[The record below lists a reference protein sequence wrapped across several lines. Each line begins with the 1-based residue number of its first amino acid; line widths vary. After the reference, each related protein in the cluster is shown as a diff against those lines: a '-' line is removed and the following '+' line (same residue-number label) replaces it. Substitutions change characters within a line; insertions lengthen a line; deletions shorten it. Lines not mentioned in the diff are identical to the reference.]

1 MIIWHPVEMHSVK
14 EAVINLNA
22 YILLANMWHLYDHS
36 PFCMRI
42 VVTCLYAVFHIM
54 HLNNL

>member
-1 MIIWHPVEMHSVK
+1 MQSGK
-14 EAVINLNA
+14 EAVINSNMI
-22 YILLANMWHLYDHS
+22 ILVANMWHLCDNS

-42 VVTCLYAVFHIM
+42 VVTCLFAVFHIM